1 MLPNVGQCSVGR
13 LMSRTLEQKAG
24 KGGMDTLF
32 QKANNVFT
40 EAVLGM
46 RPTWISAS
54 VFFSTLP
61 HLGYFIKRMKDL
73 TEQLEKIGE
82 EMEKL
87 VNQNTERKGREEG
100 SFLSLLSEK
109 V

>member
-1 MLPNVGQCSVGR
+1 MWGSAAWEADVQNLRTKGR
-13 LMSRTLEQKAG
+13 KRRDGYFVS
-24 KGGMDTLF
+24 
-32 QKANNVFT
+32 ANNVFT
-40 EAVLGM
+40 EAVLGTH
-46 RPTWISAS
+46 PTWISAS

-61 HLGYFIKRMKDL
+61 HLGYFIKRTKDL